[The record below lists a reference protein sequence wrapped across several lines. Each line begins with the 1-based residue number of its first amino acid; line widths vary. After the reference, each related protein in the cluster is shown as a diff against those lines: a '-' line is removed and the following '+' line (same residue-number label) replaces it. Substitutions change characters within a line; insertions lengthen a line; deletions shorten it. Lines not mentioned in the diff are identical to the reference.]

1 LERLG
6 VSWDKYY
13 GLLQNFKKQAGHCR
27 IAQNT
32 IIDGM
37 KIGSW
42 VNRQRT
48 GKAELD
54 YEQIE
59 KLNTLGFSWDP
70 IIEQWEEA
78 FAALQRFQRREG
90 HCRVM
95 NSFVEGGV
103 RLGTWVGNQRARKS
117 RLTSD
122 QISQLDSLGFNWD
135 PYTEQWEEAFAA
147 LQKFHKREGH
157 CRVTVTHT
165 EEGIKL
171 GRWVSNQRHQNKGAL
186 TPAQLEKLKSV
197 GFSWNPLIE
206 QWEEG
211 FEALQKFYK
220 REGHSSVMATFM
232 ENGFGLGRWVVSQR
246 TRKTRLTPEQI
257 NRLNSLE
264 FTWDPLADRWGQAF
278 AALQRFHK
286 QEGHCRVAQTF
297 QVNGLRLGTWVSNL
311 RKIKDRLTPEQIK
324 RLNSLGFIWKS

>member
-1 LERLG
+1 
-6 VSWDKYY
+6 
-13 GLLQNFKKQAGHCR
+13 
-27 IAQNT
+27 
-32 IIDGM
+32 
-37 KIGSW
+37 
-42 VNRQRT
+42 
-48 GKAELD
+48 
-54 YEQIE
+54 
-59 KLNTLGFSWDP
+59 
-70 IIEQWEEA
+70 
-78 FAALQRFQRREG
+78 
-90 HCRVM
+90 M
-95 NSFVEGGV
+95 NSLVEGGV

-311 RKIKDRLTPEQIK
+311 RKIKDSLTPNQVSRLNSIGFSWDPLADRWEQAFVALQRFHKQEGHCRVAQTFQVNGLRLGTWVSNLRKIKDRLTPEQIK